1 LAHNVSVPAVINGNL
16 DGFFSTQGMRFR
28 DKLLW
33 YTIAPMIISVLL
45 VIPTIVV
52 LVLGKMSREGAWTSH
67 PKYKDVT
74 ANYFWAQSFF
84 MFLIYPTGMALK
96 SFMAGRSQHLK
107 STPTL
112 FRLVVSAL

>member
-1 LAHNVSVPAVINGNL
+1 
-16 DGFFSTQGMRFR
+16 MRFR
-28 DKLLW
+28 DKLMW

-52 LVLGKMSREGAWTSH
+52 LVLGKMSAGAWTSH
-67 PKYKDVT
+67 AKYKDVT

-96 SFMAGRSQHLK
+96 SVMSGHSKFLK
-107 STPTL
+107 SNITWINH
-112 FRLVVSAL
+112 S

>member
-1 LAHNVSVPAVINGNL
+1 MNGNL
-16 DGFFSTQGMRFR
+16 DSCISTQGMRFR
-28 DKLLW
+28 DKLMW

-52 LVLGKMSREGAWTSH
+52 LVLGKMSQAGAWTSH
-67 PKYKDVT
+67 AKYKDVT

-96 SFMAGRSQHLK
+96 SVMSGHSKLFK
-107 STPTL
+107 STITWINH
-112 FRLVVSAL
+112 S